1 MVIKASSS
9 EDEEDE
15 ASKCSSSDEKEEMS
29 PELLKQAKIMNM
41 ILKKI
46 NMIGYTV
53 FLKDRHHHQL
63 IKVERIKYKKKKQNK
78 KENKPKP

>member
-1 MVIKASSS
+1 MKKMKQANAPQVK
-9 EDEEDE
+9 
-15 ASKCSSSDEKEEMS
+15 KEEMS
-29 PELLKQAKIMNM
+29 PELLKQAKIM
-41 ILKKI
+41 KKI

>member
-15 ASKCSSSDEKEEMS
+15 ASKCSSSDKKEEMS
-29 PELLKQAKIMNM
+29 PELLKQAKIM
-41 ILKKI
+41 KKI